1 MPITRPA
8 AGEWQAIPRRAHGI
22 VHTSFVEI
30 DADDGVEAAALELS
44 GDILGVVCGVRHTRW
59 ILVGPLPITSGA
71 KAHPV
76 ERRENPTR

>member
-30 DADDGVEAAALELS
+30 DADDGVEAAALEHG
-44 GDILGVVCGVRHTRW
+44 GDILGVVLWDSADEAR
-59 ILVGPLPITSGA
+59 LVGAIGD
-71 KAHPV
+71 HQ
-76 ERRENPTR
+76 RRESSS